1 MKPFSVLCR
10 MQSDLGECA
19 PAKRQNS
26 ETSGKAREGLRFA
39 ASVSDGL
46 KFKNRLSALLPS
58 ALG

>member
-1 MKPFSVLCR
+1 

-19 PAKRQNS
+19 LAKRQNS